1 MQRTG
6 SGSFR
11 ARWRRSGNAG
21 RNSDSSKRNRWIR
34 CLKGRL
40 LLLLATVLPVLG
52 VSTAC
57 TSTQRMAEDVSSDW
71 RNYIGVMV
79 SMVPSLPEM
88 PEFPELHWTYAD
100 GLYSL
105 GEEDV
110 DSLLDYGENAIP
122 LYRHEIQ
129 AYELKMESVLSHL
142 AVDYSGDR
150 SDE

>member
-1 MQRTG
+1 
-6 SGSFR
+6 
-11 ARWRRSGNAG
+11 
-21 RNSDSSKRNRWIR
+21 
-34 CLKGRL
+34 
-40 LLLLATVLPVLG
+40 
-52 VSTAC
+52 
-57 TSTQRMAEDVSSDW
+57 MAEDVSSDW
-71 RNYIGVMV
+71 RDYIGVMV

-122 LYRHEIQ
+122 LYRHEMQ